1 MVCFWFSSGYS
12 SGCLLFVGVS
22 NHFPCCWPQL
32 GKTGRCYPDD
42 IDIHALLPTF
52 LIVIFNHLN
61 SDNPCHVQRCFVFA
75 SSRASFTMS
84 NPYHLRPRR
93 AGEQRYTDPESDIEK
108 ETDTIAEENV
118 SSENPEWNRRVSAN
132 NSGEIDSTDA
142 RGSSSHVSAPAPPL
156 RGIVT
161 ALRRAPS
168 FPPTDLSNR
177 SLDPNITRLYFE
189 RAALL
194 QSGLQQPIMNN
205 TDPDNNPLPRAL
217 RRVASAPALQ
227 DAEGRA
233 RQRFEMGLSSESENG
248 DSSQSA
254 SPLDDQVLYNTRFLL
269 PTNVS
274 TRLNVEAD
282 DGHRMPSEGKPSAED
297 ASYQESNKENIVHPA
312 LRAQAKSP
320 SQDQSRPASLPRIQ
334 VEEAPRSQEVAEEPA
349 PVPHELSSRN
359 VLPEFGYG
367 YGYGAPNPGNPDIAD
382 PPDLGDDEPHF
393 FRDALAEI
401 EARNAAEANY
411 EESSL
416 LNEILETI
424 AAMPGWHEVLGTGSN
439 EDQETERDDSWM
451 EEYFDFEKYYK
462 E

>member
-1 MVCFWFSSGYS
+1 MFLVFYRVLEWISTVCRGFQPFPA
-12 SGCLLFVGVS
+12 LLS
-22 NHFPCCWPQL
+22 QL
-32 GKTGRCYPDD
+32 GKTGKCYPDD
-42 IDIHALLPTF
+42 IDIHTLLPTF
-52 LIVIFNHLN
+52 LIVIFNHFI
-61 SDNPCHVQRCFVFA
+61 SYNPGHVQRCLVFA

-84 NPYHLRPRR
+84 NPYNLRPRR

-108 ETDTIAEENV
+108 ETDTIAEDNV
-118 SSENPEWNRRVSAN
+118 SSGDPEWNSRVSAN
-132 NSGEIDSTDA
+132 NSVEIDSTDA
-142 RGSSSHVSAPAPPL
+142 RGSSSHVPAPAPPL
-156 RGIVT
+156 LRAVT
-161 ALRRAPS
+161 ALRRTPS
-168 FPPTDLSNR
+168 FPPTYLSNR

-205 TDPDNNPLPRAL
+205 TDPHNNPLPRAL

-227 DAEGRA
+227 DADGRA

-254 SPLDDQVLYNTRFLL
+254 SPLDDDQVLYNTRFLR
-269 PTNVS
+269 PTHVP
-274 TRLNVEAD
+274 TCLNVEAD

-297 ASYQESNKENIVHPA
+297 ASYQESNKENYVHPA

-320 SQDQSRPASLPRIQ
+320 PQDQSRPASLPRIQ
-334 VEEAPRSQEVAEEPA
+334 VEEAPSSQEVAEEPA

-401 EARNAAEANY
+401 EARDAAEANY

-416 LNEILETI
+416 LREILETV

-439 EDQETERDDSWM
+439 EDQETEQDDSWM